1 MTHSARSRAATIFRA
16 AAPATLLATGAI
28 VLLQFPPSQSAFY
41 PQCPIY
47 AALHLECP
55 GCGATRALAALLHG
69 RLSEA
74 LHYNALITLLL
85 PFALTYGIV
94 CYWRLLRNERYR
106 WPRFPTATI
115 YAVATATLLFSIL
128 RNLPLRWL

>member
-1 MTHSARSRAATIFRA
+1 MTHSARSRAATISRA
-16 AAPATLLATGAI
+16 AAPATLLAAGAI
-28 VLLQFPPSQSAFY
+28 VLRFPPSQSAFY

-69 RLSEA
+69 HLNEA

-85 PFALTYGIV
+85 PFAMGYAIV
-94 CYWRLLRNERYR
+94 CYWRLLRNESYR
-106 WPRFPTATI
+106 WPRLPTAAI
-115 YAVATATLLFSIL
+115 YAVATVALLFSIL

>member
-16 AAPATLLATGAI
+16 ATPATLLAAVAI
-28 VLLQFPPSQSAFY
+28 VLLWFPPSCNGFY

-47 AALHLECP
+47 AALHLKCP

-69 RLSEA
+69 HLNQA
-74 LHYNALITLLL
+74 LHRNALITLLL
-85 PFALTYGIV
+85 PFALGYGIV
-94 CYWRLLRNERYR
+94 CYWRILRNESYR
-106 WPRFPTATI
+106 WPRLPTAAI
-115 YAVATATLLFSIL
+115 YAVATTAVLFTIL